1 MRKKKQ
7 IHCRCGSPA
16 DWYKKGKNH
25 RVLICA
31 RCGMIANNPAPL
43 IAAAA
48 RVAAPFAISKGA
60 ELLGIGGKKD
70 EKERDVIITDSKDR
84 PNYGERVINQVMR
97 SEGL

>member
-16 DWYKKGKNH
+16 EWYKKGKNH

-43 IAAAA
+43 IAAGLSM
-48 RVAAPFAISKGA
+48 AAPYVIEKGA
-60 ELLGIGGKKD
+60 QLLGGKKKD
-70 EKERDVIITDSKDR
+70 AGDSQVIVTDSKDR

>member
-7 IHCRCGSPA
+7 IICRCGSA
-16 DWYKKGKNH
+16 AEWYKKGKSH

-43 IAAAA
+43 IAAGLAA
-48 RVAAPFAISKGA
+48 AAPYVIEKGA
-60 ELLGIGGKKD
+60 SLLGGSKKNTPG
-70 EKERDVIITDSKDR
+70 ENVIITDSKDR
-84 PNYGERVINQVMR
+84 PNYGERVINRVME